1 MIRNCLGR
9 LSLAVIALGP
19 VAAGAQAAP
28 AAPAIQVL
36 TVYRETVK
44 PGKGGAHDA
53 HEVAWA
59 RALAAA
65 KSPMTM
71 LAISAMSGPAEN
83 WYMSLYPTWADYEK
97 TNKAADAS
105 PAIAAIGKQYSALE
119 GDFLSDARGM
129 VLTSRE
135 DLSYGGPADL
145 AATRYFSVTRITVRP
160 GHAAEYEE
168 NRKLIKAAHESAKL
182 ADRYSIWQA
191 ASGAPTGTYFI
202 FVARK
207 SLAELD
213 DATLHAGAAYMTAL
227 GGADGQKTM
236 AANTAN
242 AVVSQQVDLFS
253 VAPQQSIPSPEWV
266 TADPGYWKR
275 KPAAKK
281 P

>member
-119 GDFLSDARGM
+119 GDFLSDARGL
-129 VLTSRE
+129 VGGRHGPDSVKLSSRQPEE
-135 DLSYGGPADL
+135 DRAIVIVG
-145 AATRYFSVTRITVRP
+145 V
-160 GHAAEYEE
+160 E
-168 NRKLIKAAHESAKL
+168 
-182 ADRYSIWQA
+182 
-191 ASGAPTGTYFI
+191 
-202 FVARK
+202 
-207 SLAELD
+207 
-213 DATLHAGAAYMTAL
+213 
-227 GGADGQKTM
+227 
-236 AANTAN
+236 
-242 AVVSQQVDLFS
+242 VDLE
-253 VAPQQSIPSPEWV
+253 QI
-266 TADPGYWKR
+266 KR
-275 KPAAKK
+275 RLG
-281 P
+281 

>member
-9 LSLAVIALGP
+9 LSLAVITLGP
-19 VAAGAQAAP
+19 AAAGAQAAP
-28 AAPAIQVL
+28 NAPAIQVL

-53 HEVAWA
+53 HEVAWVG
-59 RALAAA
+59 ALAAA
-65 KSPMTM
+65 KSPTTM

-83 WYMSLYPTWADYEK
+83 WYMSLYSTWAAYEK
-97 TNKAADAS
+97 ASKAADAS
-105 PAIAAIGKQYSALE
+105 PAIAAIGKQYSAME
-119 GDFLSDARGM
+119 GDFLSDARMM

-145 AATRYFSVTRITVRP
+145 ASTRYFSVTRITVRP

-168 NRKLIKAAHESAKL
+168 NRKLVKAAHESARL

-191 ASGAPTGTYFI
+191 ASGAPTGTYFL

-213 DATLHAGAAYMTAL
+213 DATLHAGADYLAAL
-227 GGADGQKTM
+227 GGADGQKKM

-242 AVVSQQVDLFS
+242 AVASQQADLFA
-253 VAPQQSIPSPEWV
+253 VAPHQSVPSPEWV
-266 TADPGYWKR
+266 TADPGYWKH